1 MAEAIKKSDIIEG
14 KPFEDIAN
22 EITKTLDAL
31 DKYDAKIVSIA
42 KHMKGDIAEANTKTL
57 KGIKEVTESEI
68 KAEKL
73 LQEKMKTQQQS
84 IRLSEVER
92 KANEAKA
99 KAEKKNTQ
107 DLDNAYKR
115 LAKSTTEL
123 KNKSKEL
130 GATMLEL
137 EKAGRKNTD
146 EYRKLAHQ
154 YSAVTRAAQQGDA
167 ELKKLDKTVGDN
179 FRNVGNYESALG
191 GLNSMLAKL
200 GITMSAGMLLRDGLS
215 VVTDF
220 GSENARLSA
229 ILQKTTEET
238 MHLQKQQRELGA
250 STKFTA
256 AEVAS
261 LQIELAK
268 LGFNEGQIEESTA
281 SVLNLALAAGTDLA
295 NASSVAASTL
305 RAFEL
310 EATEMTRVNNVMAAG
325 FVTSGLDIENF
336 RESMKYVAPVAKAAG
351 VSIEETTAMLAALAD
366 SGIKGS
372 TAGTSLRRILTDM
385 AATGK
390 PAQEA
395 LGELAKKGL
404 SLTDAFD
411 EVGRTAQTSLL
422 ILGNNMDKVGQ
433 LTEKY
438 NDAEGT
444 VDKMADTMSNTLGG
458 AMQKLR
464 SAYEEQILRLNDM
477 SKAGSGL
484 KSTLEF
490 LANNLGTIFSVI
502 GKVVR
507 AFLIYKSL
515 QLSLIA
521 IEKARAFSIRGFGQ
535 QMLASIPFTKQ
546 YAAAQQQA
554 AVASQQ
560 AGTAATNAGRSMMA
574 IPWVAIIGLLLE
586 VGKAIWD
593 IASGAAQ
600 AREDLNRLNEAAE
613 KATKAVEKN
622 IGQILDQ
629 QRKRNEDIQNQLTAK
644 KITQD
649 QYLKLLKESNQ
660 QTESE
665 LRNNKKIVNERKQLY
680 ISDLNYIRSL
690 QKNVKSGDASKENLK
705 NRKILFEETKRI
717 AEKYKIEGDESW
729 VTFFTGEKD
738 DIDPIDLIAQL
749 EANINGANVKLNA
762 YSKSIAQNSSE
773 LNKNK
778 AEIEGNK
785 KETTENTKEQREI
798 NTEFKRTNEY
808 LSEQARLLNE
818 IEKVRNSVFDK
829 DRQKEI
835 DSAIRL
841 EVQAIEQSG
850 EIRAEMIEEMI
861 AERYRI
867 EREQAQ
873 QQTDFEISEIQKRY
887 NLEKA
892 NRLQDLNDKRDDL
905 IKGAKGDKSAIEKI
919 EANYQ
924 KELQV
929 LESEELRREEDL
941 NAQIRLLREKLKA
954 QMLDITEEENK
965 DISDANDEFIEA
977 QIRFYDKQNEEA
989 KEAADKQ
996 NKEAEEAAKERVE
1009 QQKEMM
1015 ESLRKIEE
1023 GITKAIQ
1030 EQIDRRIDILG
1041 KQADAAA
1048 KQADILKGLAESGN
1062 IQAQQSLKE
1071 QLDYQRE
1078 IQREQI
1084 RLEKQKQNVEA
1095 VSAGLK
1101 VFLSEIEQGKNPA
1114 SALASAFVSTNV
1126 LVNTLKGLSFFEKG
1140 TDNAPEGLAVV
1151 DEKGK
1156 ELITDK
1162 NGNIKALGTDKGARM
1177 TYLNKGDKV
1186 YTATQ
1191 TASLLDQ
1198 INLNNRFGREVT
1210 TKSNDLKI
1218 LQSGLKS
1225 IENAI
1230 QNKAETQIHWE
1241 TLTMVSRT
1249 KRNGVTT
1256 TNRFVNR

>member
-1 MAEAIKKSDIIEG
+1 MAETIKKSDIIEG
-14 KPFEDIAN
+14 KPFEEIAT

-31 DKYDAKIVSIA
+31 EKYDTKIVSIA
-42 KHMKGDIAEANTKTL
+42 KHLKGDLADANAKTL
-57 KGIKEVTESEI
+57 KGIKEVTDAEI

-73 LQEKMKTQQQS
+73 LQEKMRTQQQS
-84 IRLSEVER
+84 VRLSETER
-92 KANEAKA
+92 RANEAKA
-99 KAEKKNTQ
+99 KSEKKNTQ
-107 DLDNAYKR
+107 DLENAYKR

-137 EKAGRKNTD
+137 ERSGRKNTD

-268 LGFNEGQIEESTA
+268 LGFNETQIEQSTA

-295 NASSVAASTL
+295 NASMVAASTL

-310 EATEMTRVNNVMAAG
+310 EASEMTRVNNVMAAG

-390 PAQEA
+390 PAQQA
-395 LGELAKKGL
+395 LQELTSKGL
-404 SLTDAFD
+404 TLTDAFD

-422 ILGNNMDKVGQ
+422 ILGNNMDKVST

-444 VDKMADTMSNTLGG
+444 LDKMASTMSNTLGG

-507 AFLIYKSL
+507 AFLIYKSV

-521 IEKARAFSIRGFGQ
+521 IEKARAFSIKSFGNSL
-535 QMLASIPFTKQ
+535 LASIPLTKQ

-574 IPWVAIIGLLLE
+574 IPWIAIIGMLYE
-586 VGKAIWD
+586 VGKVFLD
-593 IASGAAQ
+593 IASGAKQ
-600 AREDLNRLNEAAE
+600 AREMSELYDKQVSAAAKRASNVSTKRSKELNNEIADIRRKAKTEQEANKAIAERLNNEEAFLKTSIKKANQLKEEIKQKAEILKAE
-613 KATKAVEKN
+613 KSMNFQLTTTDEDTKKRLAN
-622 IGQILDQ
+622 IMRGLGMTNDEIYDFNGAINALSRD
-629 QRKRNEDIQNQLTAK
+629 KALGFLTAK
-644 KITQD
+644 TGVLNEE
-649 QYLKLLKESNQ
+649 LKVLHDELGNVSEQLK
-660 QTESE
+660 
-665 LRNNKKIVNERKQLY
+665 
-680 ISDLNYIRSL
+680 D
-690 QKNVKSGDASKENLK
+690 
-705 NRKILFEETKRI
+705 
-717 AEKYKIEGDESW
+717 
-729 VTFFTGEKD
+729 
-738 DIDPIDLIAQL
+738 
-749 EANINGANVKLNA
+749 ANVPPPPPPPPTPDGA
-762 YSKSIAQNSSE
+762 TKS
-773 LNKNK
+773 
-778 AEIEGNK
+778 
-785 KETTENTKEQREI
+785 QREI
-798 NTEFKRTNEY
+798 NTEFKRTNDY
-808 LSEQARLLNE
+808 ISEQLRLLKE
-818 IEKVRNSVFDK
+818 IETVREGVSGK
-829 DRQKEI
+829 SRQKEI

-850 EIRAEMIEEMI
+850 EIQAEAIEEMI
-861 AERYRI
+861 KIQYDLQRKQAE
-867 EREQAQ
+867 ELTE
-873 QQTDFEISEIQKRY
+873 FEISEIKAKQQR
-887 NLEKA
+887 EKQS
-892 NRLQDLNDKRDDL
+892 RLQDLQDKRDDL
-905 IKGAKGDKSAIEKI
+905 IKGAKGDASALKQI

-924 KELQV
+924 TELEN
-929 LESEELRREEDL
+929 LKNEEFEREEDL
-941 NAQIRLLREKLKA
+941 ATRIALLREKLKA
-954 QMLDITEEENK
+954 QLFDINEEENS

-977 QIRFYDKQNEEA
+977 QIRFYDKQNEIA
-989 KEAADKQ
+989 KDAATK
-996 NKEAEEAAKERVE
+996 RVE

-1015 ESLRKIEE
+1015 EALQKIEE
-1023 GITKAIQ
+1023 GISKAIQ
-1030 EQIDRRIDILG
+1030 EQIDRRIEILG

-1062 IQAQQSLKE
+1062 IDAQQSLKE

-1186 YTATQ
+1186 YTANQ

-1198 INLNNRFGREVT
+1198 INLSNRFGREST
-1210 TKSNDLKI
+1210 TKTNDLKV

-1230 QNKAETQIHWE
+1230 QNKGETQIHWE